1 MEILS
6 HWGGG
11 GGDYG
16 MGPGMMGGFGMG
28 YGMGGFGFIMMI
40 AFWILIVVGIV
51 YAIRWLAVST
61 NAAKRTPE
69 SGETSVNILEK
80 RYARGEIDKAEF
92 EEKKKV
98 IEG

>member
-6 HWGGG
+6 HW

-16 MGPGMMGGFGMG
+16 MGPGMMGGFG
-28 YGMGGFGFIMMI
+28 GGFGMGVFGFIIMI

-51 YAIRWLAVST
+51 YAIRWLAAST
-61 NAAKRTPE
+61 NAVKSIPAN
-69 SGETSVNILEK
+69 GETPLNILKK
-80 RYARGEIDKAEF
+80 RYALGEIDNAEF
-92 EEKKKV
+92 EEKKRV

>member
-6 HWGGG
+6 GWGSGA
-11 GGDYG
+11 GDYG
-16 MGPGMMGGFGMG
+16 WGPGMMGGFGH
-28 YGMGGFGFIMMI
+28 GMGGFGFIMMI

-51 YAIRWLAVST
+51 FVIRWLAAST
-61 NAAKRTPE
+61 NAAKSTHAI
-69 SGETSVNILEK
+69 GETPQDILKK

-98 IEG
+98 LEE